1 MKQKH
6 TLEIL
11 LRPKVEIWS
20 ATISATGAAMA
31 FIAPWSLMMT
41 PSVAYGVGGILT
53 YNAYRNFRDFVLLSR
68 YQKGL
73 RRQVLFKM
81 APSDIPVSRK
91 YLFYGLGF
99 RWGQRHAQ
107 RLKDTRD
114 PAASK
119 YINPGYLYRL
129 ARRKELEWE
138 SSRHLSKLAELMNRD
153 SKYNPVRPLP
163 SIGGEP
169 QIHGVG
175 GNEEPVVSL
184 LSERN
189 AHTLV
194 LGTTRVGKTRLA
206 EILITQDI
214 RRGDITVVFDPKGD
228 AELMRRVIAEC
239 KAAGR
244 EDDLVVFHLGFPDI
258 SARYNGIGH
267 FSRVTEVATRTANQL
282 DSGGSSNVFREFFWR
297 FTNIIAQALVA
308 LGRRPDYAQLAQHI
322 QSIDDLLIDYY
333 EVWLSG
339 VADPDWQK
347 HVKEIAENLN
357 DKMLPM
363 SLRGKNKRAN
373 AMIKYAQDRKLF
385 DAVAMGLRSTF
396 EYDKTYFDKIVA
408 SGLPLLE
415 KLISGRIAELISPA
429 YNDTEDNR
437 PVFSW
442 GQVIRQKKVV
452 YIGLDALQDMAIA
465 GTVGNTM
472 FADLVSTAGE
482 IYKHG
487 TELGFHNQDTSSGS
501 KTPINI
507 HADEVN
513 ELMGDE
519 FLPMLNKGG
528 GAGLQI
534 TAYTQTMS
542 DVIVKLGDQ
551 AKAGQALGNFGTII
565 TFRVKELATAELF
578 TEQLP
583 MVEVAAATEVTGSTD
598 SVDLDSEVDFT
609 SSAQDRITFTE
620 APLLSPA
627 TIMALPKGQA
637 FILTGGGQLWKIRV
651 PLADS
656 KNDMYMRSNFDE
668 MAEDMSASYR
678 TSESWWIE

>member
-1 MKQKH
+1 MRQKH

-11 LRPKVEIWS
+11 LRPKVEAWS
-20 ATISATGAAMA
+20 AFISGTGAGMA
-31 FIAPWSLMMT
+31 FYAPWSMMMT
-41 PSVAYGVGGILT
+41 PSVAYGVGAVLT
-53 YNAYRNFRDFVLLSR
+53 YNCYRNAKDFLRLYK

-81 APSDIPVSRK
+81 APSEIPVSRK

-99 RWGQRHAQ
+99 RWTQLHAQ
-107 RLKDTRD
+107 RLKDTRE
-114 PAASK
+114 PAAAK
-119 YINPGYLYRL
+119 YINPGSLYRW
-129 ARRKELEWE
+129 ARRKEMEWE
-138 SSRHLSKLAELMNRD
+138 NTPYLAKLAEMFNSD
-153 SKYNPVRPLP
+153 ADWNPVKPLP
-163 SIGGEP
+163 PIGGEP

-175 GNEEPVVSL
+175 ETEEPVVSL

-189 AHTLV
+189 GHTLV
-194 LGTTRVGKTRLA
+194 LGTTRVGKTRLS
-206 EILITQDI
+206 EVLITQDI

-239 KAAGR
+239 KASGR
-244 EDDLVVFHLGFPDI
+244 EDDLIVFHLGFPDI
-258 SARYNGIGH
+258 SARYNGVGH

-282 DSGGSSNVFREFFWR
+282 DSGGNSNVFREFFWR

-333 EVWLSG
+333 SFWFDRDAR
-339 VADPDWQK
+339 ADWRK

-363 SLRGKNKRAN
+363 SLRGKNKTAN
-373 AMIKYAQDRKLF
+373 AMIKYASDRKMF
-385 DAVAMGLRSTF
+385 DVVASGLKSTF

-429 YNDTEDNR
+429 YDDADDNR

-442 GQVIRQKKVV
+442 SQVIRQKKVV
-452 YIGLDALQDMAIA
+452 YIGLDALQDTAIA

-487 TELGFHNQDTSSGS
+487 TELGFHNQDRSSGS
-501 KTPINI
+501 NVPINL

-534 TAYTQTMS
+534 TAYTQTGS
-542 DVIVKLGDQ
+542 DIIVKLGDA
-551 AKAGQALGNFGTII
+551 AKAGQAMGNFGTIVV
-565 TFRVKELATAELF
+565 FRVKEMATAEYF

-583 MVEVAAATEVTGSTD
+583 MVEVAAATEVTGSSD
-598 SVDLDSEVDFT
+598 SVDLDSGVDFT
-609 SSAQDRITFTE
+609 SNAQDRITFTE

-627 TIMALPKGQA
+627 SIMNLPKGQA
-637 FILTGGGQLWKIRV
+637 FVLSGGGQLWKVRV

-656 KNDMYMRSNFDE
+656 KNDLYMTSNFEE
-668 MAEDMSASYR
+668 MAKDMEDSYR
-678 TSESWWIE
+678 SSETWWED

>member
-1 MKQKH
+1 M
-6 TLEIL
+6 
-11 LRPKVEIWS
+11 
-20 ATISATGAAMA
+20 
-31 FIAPWSLMMT
+31 
-41 PSVAYGVGGILT
+41 
-53 YNAYRNFRDFVLLSR
+53 
-68 YQKGL
+68 
-73 RRQVLFKM
+73 
-81 APSDIPVSRK
+81 
-91 YLFYGLGF
+91 
-99 RWGQRHAQ
+99 
-107 RLKDTRD
+107 
-114 PAASK
+114 
-119 YINPGYLYRL
+119 
-129 ARRKELEWE
+129 
-138 SSRHLSKLAELMNRD
+138 
-153 SKYNPVRPLP
+153 
-163 SIGGEP
+163 
-169 QIHGVG
+169 
-175 GNEEPVVSL
+175 
-184 LSERN
+184 
-189 AHTLV
+189 
-194 LGTTRVGKTRLA
+194 
-206 EILITQDI
+206 LITQDI

-228 AELMRRVIAEC
+228 AELMRRIIAEC
-239 KAAGR
+239 KASGR

-282 DSGGSSNVFREFFWR
+282 DSGGNSNVFREFFWR

-333 EVWLSG
+333 EVWLNNE
-339 VADPDWQK
+339 ADPDWPR
-347 HVKEIAENLN
+347 HVNEIASNLN

-373 AMIKYAQDRKLF
+373 AMIKYAQDRKMF

-429 YNDTEDNR
+429 YNDADDNR

-487 TELGFHNQDTSSGS
+487 TELGYHNQDTSSGS

-551 AKAGQALGNFGTII
+551 AKAGQALGNFGTVVI
-565 TFRVKELATAELF
+565 FRVKELATAELF

-583 MVEVAAATEVTGSTD
+583 MVEVAAATEVTGSAD

-637 FILTGGGQLWKIRV
+637 FILTAGGQLWKIRV

-656 KNDMYMRSNFDE
+656 KDDLYMTSNFNE
-668 MAEDMSASYR
+668 MADDMASSYR
-678 TSESWWIE
+678 TGETWWVE

>member
-1 MKQKH
+1 MNQKH
-6 TLEIL
+6 TLEVL
-11 LRPKVEIWS
+11 LRPKVEGWS
-20 ATISATGAAMA
+20 TLMSGAGAAMA
-31 FIAPWSLMMT
+31 FYAPWSLMMT
-41 PSVAYGVGGILT
+41 PSVAYGVGGLLT
-53 YNAYRNFRDFVLLSR
+53 YNAYRNARTFWRLSK
-68 YQKGL
+68 YQRGL

-99 RWGQRHAQ
+99 KWGQQHAQ
-107 RLKDTRD
+107 RLKDTRE
-114 PAASK
+114 PAAGK
-119 YINPGYLYRL
+119 YINPGALYQL

-138 SSRHLSKLAELMNRD
+138 STPYLSKLAEMFNKD
-153 SKYNPVRPLP
+153 SRFNPVRPLP
-163 SIGGEP
+163 PIGGEP

-175 GNEEPVVSL
+175 DKEEPVVSL

-189 AHTLV
+189 GHTLV
-194 LGTTRVGKTRLA
+194 LGTTRVGKTRMS
-206 EILITQDI
+206 EVLITQDI
-214 RRGDITVVFDPKGD
+214 RRGDVVVVFDPKGD
-228 AELMRRVIAEC
+228 AELMRRVIAES

-244 EDDLVVFHLGFPDI
+244 EDDLIVFHLGFPEI

-267 FSRVTEVATRTANQL
+267 FNRVSEVATRTANQL
-282 DSGGSSNVFREFFWR
+282 DSGGNSNVFREFFWR

-308 LGRRPDYAQLAQHI
+308 LGRRPDYNQLAQHI
-322 QSIDDLLIDYY
+322 QSIDDLLVDYY
-333 EVWLSG
+333 TFWLDKE
-339 VADPDWQK
+339 ADTDWRR

-357 DKMLPM
+357 DKQLPM
-363 SLRGKNKRAN
+363 SLRGKNKVAN
-373 AMIKYAQDRKLF
+373 AMIKYAGDRKMF

-415 KLISGRIAELISPA
+415 KLISGRTAELISPA
-429 YNDTEDNR
+429 YNDEQDDR
-437 PVFSW
+437 PLFSW

-487 TELGFHNQDTSSGS
+487 TEQGFHNQDTSSGS
-501 KTPINI
+501 KVPINI

-542 DVIVKLGDQ
+542 DVIVKLGDES
-551 AKAGQALGNFGTII
+551 KAGQALGNFGTIVI
-565 TFRVKELATAELF
+565 FRVKEMATAELF

-583 MVEVAAATEVTGSTD
+583 MVEVAQATEVTGSSD
-598 SVDLDSEVDFT
+598 SVDLDSGVDFT
-609 SSAQDRITFTE
+609 SNAQDRIVFTE
-620 APLLSPA
+620 APLLQPA

-637 FILTGGGQLWKIRV
+637 FILTGGGHLWKIRV

-656 KNDMYMRSNFDE
+656 KNDLYMSNNFDE
-668 MAEDMSASYR
+668 MAKDMAASYR
-678 TSESWWIE
+678 TGETWWLE